1 MAVKPPG
8 RRKTAT
14 EYSGGG
20 DAVRSLELLWGVR
33 KRPSRGPKPGLSLD
47 QIVRAAIDL
56 ADGEGLS
63 ALSMQRVAGK
73 LGFTTMSLYRY
84 VPSKAELLDLMLDTV
99 AGELPLVD
107 GVPGGWRAKL
117 EAAALADWALYH
129 RHPWF
134 LHVTPVRPVMGPNG
148 MAAYDAELRAVCG
161 IGLTDREVIAAVHL
175 VDGYV
180 RGAAR
185 LSVDAAEAERE
196 TGVTDAQWWSERAYF
211 WDKLFDPGRLPTMA
225 KLMCS
230 GAFGEH
236 PFTEEVFLFGLQR
249 VLEGI
254 EALVRSRSGH
264 RDETRD
270 ETGALARGCDETSGD
285 APRREDRPTCAQ
297 CGGEIAQ
304 PATGRPRAY
313 CSRAC
318 QQRAYRARSAADGR

>member
-1 MAVKPPG
+1 MAVKPTR

-20 DAVRSLELLWGVR
+20 DAVRSLELLWGAR

-47 QIVRAAIDL
+47 QIVRAAIEL

-107 GVPGGWRAKL
+107 DVPGGWRAKL

-148 MAAYDAELRAVCG
+148 MAAYDAELRAACG
-161 IGLTDREVIAAVHL
+161 IGLTDREVIAVVHL

-185 LSVDAAEAERE
+185 LSVDVAEAERE

-225 KLMCS
+225 KLMRS

-254 EALVRSRSGH
+254 EALVRSRS
-264 RDETRD
+264 RQCDESP
-270 ETGALARGCDETSGD
+270 ETSRSPARGCDESLPD
-285 APRREDRPTCAQ
+285 APRHDEKSRCAQ

-304 PATGRPRAY
+304 SSTGRPRAY

-318 QQRAYRARSAADGR
+318 QQRAYRARNG

>member
-1 MAVKPPG
+1 MTVKPKR

-47 QIVRAAIDL
+47 RIVRAAIEL
-56 ADGEGLS
+56 ADGEGFS
-63 ALSMQRVAGK
+63 ALSMQRVAAA

-99 AGELPLVD
+99 ARELPLVD
-107 GVPGGWRAKL
+107 DVPGGWRAKL
-117 EAAALADWALYH
+117 EASALADWALYH

-148 MAAYDAELRAVCG
+148 MAVYDAELRAVSG
-161 IGLTDREVIAAVHL
+161 IGLTDREVLDVVHL

-185 LSVDAAEAERE
+185 LSVDAAEAEQE
-196 TGVTDAQWWSERAYF
+196 TGVTDEQWWSERTYF
-211 WDKLFDPGRLPTMA
+211 WDRLFDPARLPTMA
-225 KLMCS
+225 RMMRS
-230 GAFGEH
+230 GAFDEH
-236 PFTEEVFLFGLQR
+236 PFVEAGFLFGLQR
-249 VLEGI
+249 VLDGI
-254 EALVRSRSGH
+254 EALVRSRSGQCDESGETSRPTAQA
-264 RDETRD
+264 RDESADDVSR
-270 ETGALARGCDETSGD
+270 RGEG
-285 APRREDRPTCAQ
+285 PTCAQ
-297 CGGEIAQ
+297 CGGAIAQ

-318 QQRAYRARSAADGR
+318 QQRAYRARSASEGR

>member
-1 MAVKPPG
+1 MAVKPKR

-20 DAVRSLELLWGVR
+20 DAVRGLELLWGVR
-33 KRPSRGPKPGLSLD
+33 KQPSRGPRPGLSLD
-47 QIVRAAIDL
+47 QIVRAAIEL

-84 VPSKAELLDLMLDTV
+84 VPGKAELLDLMLDTA

-107 GVPGGWRAKL
+107 SVPGGWRAKL

-161 IGLTDREVIAAVHL
+161 IGLTPREVLAAVHL

-185 LSVDAAEAERE
+185 LSVDAAEAEQE
-196 TGVTDAQWWSERAYF
+196 TGVTDEQWWSERAYF
-211 WDKLFDPGRLPTMA
+211 WDKLFDPGRHPTMA
-225 KLMCS
+225 ELMRS
-230 GAFGEH
+230 GAFDDH
-236 PFTEEVFLFGLQR
+236 PFTEDVFLFGLHR
-249 VLEGI
+249 VLDGI
-254 EALVRSRSGH
+254 EALVRLRSGG

-270 ETGALARGCDETSGD
+270 VSAAPARECDEIPGD
-285 APRREDRPTCAQ
+285 APRHDEGPTCAQ
-297 CGGEIAQ
+297 CGREIAQ

-318 QQRAYRARSAADGR
+318 QQRAYRARNASDGR

>member
-1 MAVKPPG
+1 MAVKPKR

-33 KRPSRGPKPGLSLD
+33 KRPNRGPKPGLSLD
-47 QIVRAAIDL
+47 QIVRAAIEL

-63 ALSMQRVAGK
+63 ALSMQRVAGV

-99 AGELPLVD
+99 AAELPLVD

-117 EAAALADWALYH
+117 EASALADWALYH

-134 LHVTPVRPVMGPNG
+134 LLVTPVRPVMGPNG
-148 MAAYDAELRAVCG
+148 MAAYDAELRAVSG
-161 IGLTDREVIAAVHL
+161 VGLTDREVLAAVHL
-175 VDGYV
+175 VDGYT

-185 LSVDAAEAERE
+185 LSVDAVEAEHE
-196 TGVTDAQWWSERAYF
+196 TGVTDEQWWSERAYF

-225 KLMCS
+225 KLMRS
-230 GAFGEH
+230 GAFDAH
-236 PFTEEVFLFGLQR
+236 PFAEDVFLFGLQR
-249 VLEGI
+249 VLDGI
-254 EALVRSRSGH
+254 EALVRSRSGQCDESPEASRLTARD
-264 RDETRD
+264 RDETPGEVPRRD
-270 ETGALARGCDETSGD
+270 EGPA
-285 APRREDRPTCAQ
+285 CAQ
-297 CGGEIAQ
+297 CGGEIAR

-318 QQRAYRARSAADGR
+318 QQRAYRARNAPDRR

>member
-1 MAVKPPG
+1 M
-8 RRKTAT
+8 
-14 EYSGGG
+14 
-20 DAVRSLELLWGVR
+20 RSLELLWGVR

-47 QIVRAAIDL
+47 QIVRAAIEL

-63 ALSMQRVAGK
+63 ALSMHRVAGQ

-161 IGLTDREVIAAVHL
+161 IGLTDREVIAAVHV

-185 LSVDAAEAERE
+185 LSVDAVEAEQE
-196 TGVTDAQWWSERAYF
+196 TGVTDEQWWSERAYF

-225 KLMCS
+225 RLMRS
-230 GAFGEH
+230 GAFGAH
-236 PFTEEVFLFGLQR
+236 PFTEEGFLFGLQR
-249 VLEGI
+249 VLDGI
-254 EALVRSRSGH
+254 EALVRSRAGH

-270 ETGALARGCDETSGD
+270 VTGAPARECDGTSGD
-285 APRREDRPTCAQ
+285 PPRRGEQPTCAQ

-318 QQRAYRARSAADGR
+318 QQRAYRARNAADGR

>member
-1 MAVKPPG
+1 MAVKPKR

-20 DAVRSLELLWGVR
+20 DAVRSLELLWGAR
-33 KRPSRGPKPGLSLD
+33 KRPNRGPKPGLSLD
-47 QIVRAAIDL
+47 QIVRAAIEL

-63 ALSMQRVAGK
+63 ALSMQRVAAK

-84 VPSKAELLDLMLDTV
+84 VPSKAELLDLMLDTA

-117 EAAALADWALYH
+117 EAVALADWALYH

-148 MAAYDAELRAVCG
+148 LAAYDAELRAACG
-161 IGLTDREVIAAVHL
+161 IGLSDREVLAVVHL
-175 VDGYV
+175 VDGYA

-185 LSVDAAEAERE
+185 LAVDASEAEHE
-196 TGVTDAQWWSERAYF
+196 TGVTDEQWWSERAYF
-211 WDKLFDPGRLPTMA
+211 RDRLFDPSRHPTMA
-225 KLMCS
+225 KLMRS
-230 GAFGEH
+230 GAFDAH
-236 PFTEEVFLFGLQR
+236 PFTEEGFVFGLHR
-249 VLEGI
+249 VLDGI
-254 EALVRSRSGH
+254 EALVRSRSGQC
-264 RDETRD
+264 DESPEASRPT
-270 ETGALARGCDETSGD
+270 ARECDETPGEV
-285 APRREDRPTCAQ
+285 PRRDEGPACAQ
-297 CGGEIAQ
+297 CGGEIAR

-318 QQRAYRARSAADGR
+318 QQRAYRARNASDRR

>member
-1 MAVKPPG
+1 MAVKQKG

-20 DAVRSLELLWGVR
+20 DAVRSLELLWGAR
-33 KRPSRGPKPGLSLD
+33 RRPNRGPRPGLSLD
-47 QIVRAAIDL
+47 QIVRAAIEL

-84 VPSKAELLDLMLDTV
+84 VPSKAELLDLMLDAA

-107 GVPGGWRAKL
+107 SVPGGWRAKL

-134 LHVTPVRPVMGPNG
+134 LLVTPVRPVMGPNG
-148 MAAYDAELRAVCG
+148 MAAYDAELRAACG
-161 IGLTDREVIAAVHL
+161 IGLTDREVIAVVHL

-185 LSVDAAEAERE
+185 LSVDAAEAEQE
-196 TGVTDAQWWSERAYF
+196 TGVTDEQWWSERAYF
-211 WDKLFDPGRLPTMA
+211 WDKLFDPARLPTMA
-225 KLMCS
+225 KLMRS
-230 GAFGEH
+230 GAFDAH
-236 PFTEEVFLFGLQR
+236 PFTEEGFLFGLQR
-249 VLEGI
+249 VLDGI
-254 EALVRSRSGH
+254 EALVLSRSRLRDESPESSRPPARV
-264 RDETRD
+264 RDETP
-270 ETGALARGCDETSGD
+270 GD
-285 APRREDRPTCAQ
+285 APRRDEGPTCAQ

-318 QQRAYRARSAADGR
+318 QQRAYRARNAPDGR